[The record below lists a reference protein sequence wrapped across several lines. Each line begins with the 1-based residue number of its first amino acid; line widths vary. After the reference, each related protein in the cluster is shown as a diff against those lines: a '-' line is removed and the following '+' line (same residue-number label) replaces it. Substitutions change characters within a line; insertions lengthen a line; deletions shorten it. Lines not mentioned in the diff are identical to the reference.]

1 MIRASCGLYLLIF
14 ADNHAGPTSGFG
26 FGWSK
31 DGVDWE
37 KNSGSGLDSGLED
50 YVLAPAPRP
59 HRSVRT
65 PLALVEH
72 RHRPGFFTLFFT
84 AFEQQ
89 HNGTS
94 YIHPPNIPHEQYEA
108 MYASELELVLSSHSD
123 ASPAAKSDDEAVP
136 AGKSDS
142 CPCSPASLC
151 QSLPADTPRPK
162 HEVFACKS
170 HSLLAPVQSR

>member
-1 MIRASCGLYLLIF
+1 M
-14 ADNHAGPTSGFG
+14 N
-26 FGWSK
+26 WQ
-31 DGVDWE
+31 
-37 KNSGSGLDSGLED
+37 KNTGSGLDSGLGD

-72 RHRPGFFTLFFT
+72 RDRPGFFTLFFT

-94 YIHPPNIPHEQYEA
+94 YIHPPKIPHEQYEA
-108 MYASELELVLSSHSD
+108 MYASELELVVSSD
-123 ASPAAKSDDEAVP
+123 ASPAAKSDDEAVA
-136 AGKSDS
+136 AGNGDG

-162 HEVFACKS
+162 HEVFACKT
-170 HSLLAPVQSR
+170 

>member
-14 ADNHAGPTSGFG
+14 ADNRAGPTSGFG

-94 YIHPPNIPHEQYEA
+94 DIHPPNIPHEQYEA

-162 HEVFACKS
+162 HEVFACKP